1 MDRKV
6 IDDKVRRMKADIIE
20 MLSDKE
26 LEPFIKCNLESIDAH
41 VTILYNELG
50 LDVE

>member
-1 MDRKV
+1 
-6 IDDKVRRMKADIIE
+6 MKSDIVE
-20 MLSDKE
+20 MLADEE